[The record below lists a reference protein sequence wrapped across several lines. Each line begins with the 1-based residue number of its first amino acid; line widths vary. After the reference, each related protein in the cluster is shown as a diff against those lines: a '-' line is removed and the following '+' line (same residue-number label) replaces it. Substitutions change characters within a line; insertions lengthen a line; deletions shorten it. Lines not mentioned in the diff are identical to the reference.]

1 MEKSKQFSHVP
12 VEAFT
17 RDTVVLE
24 KETEN
29 LYESVAV
36 ISKRANQLAAEMKEE
51 LHEKLSE
58 FNTSTD
64 NLEEVFENSEQI
76 DLSKV
81 YEKLPKPSLIAIQDF
96 TEGKVYH
103 RNPDKDAMQV
113 KNNSEE

>member
-1 MEKSKQFSHVP
+1 MEKEKKFSHVP
-12 VEAFT
+12 VESIT
-17 RDTVVLE
+17 RNTAVLE
-24 KETEN
+24 KETGN

-36 ISKRANQLAAEMKEE
+36 ISKRGNQIASEMKEE

-76 DLSKV
+76 ELSRC

-96 TEGKVYH
+96 LDGKVYH
-103 RNPDKDAMQV
+103 RNPEHDAKQV
-113 KNNSEE
+113 NRTEE